1 MRWAIITLKKQAAR
15 SRLSHKKPKNTFM
28 AQLYRAQIREKEKL
42 STKRCS
48 LCRNINGAWLAYHKG
63 MKMKR
68 SIIYT
73 TLTIF
78 FGFLF
83 AVGLCFHALSLPV
96 AASQNSGMRI
106 VIDAGHGGIDGGVS
120 GIKTGTRE
128 SDLNLTIAFLVKDR
142 LTDMGFSITMTRT
155 TDNGLYGT
163 TAAGFKK
170 RDLEKRRQ
178 ICEAAKPLCM
188 VSIHQNFFP
197 SSASRG
203 GQVFYAKGN
212 EHGKSLAESVQTEL
226 NSLYAEQ
233 GVKGRK
239 SASADYYLL
248 STPVPSLIVEC
259 GFLSNPKDEA
269 LLISSVFQAK
279 LANAIVCG
287 VLSGL
292 ENLSAV

>member
-1 MRWAIITLKKQAAR
+1 MCKKA
-15 SRLSHKKPKNTFM
+15 
-28 AQLYRAQIREKEKL
+28 KL
-42 STKRCS
+42 STNRRS
-48 LCRNINGAWLAYHKG
+48 FCRNINGASLAYHKG

-73 TLTIF
+73 TLAIF
-78 FGFLF
+78 LGFLF
-83 AVGLCFHALSLPV
+83 SVGLCFRALSLPV
-96 AASQNSGMRI
+96 AASQGTQMRI
-106 VIDAGHGGIDGGVS
+106 VVDAGHGGIDGGVS
-120 GIKTGTRE
+120 GIQTGVRE
-128 SDLNLTIAFLVKDR
+128 SDLNLTIAFLIKDR
-142 LTDMGFSITMTRT
+142 LTDMGFSVTMTRT

-188 VSIHQNFFP
+188 VSIHQNFYP

-203 GQVFYAKGN
+203 GQVFYAKSN
-212 EHGKSLAESVQTEL
+212 EQGKLLAESVQTEL

-233 GVKGRK
+233 AVKARK

-259 GFLSNPKDEA
+259 GFLSNSKDEA
-269 LLISSVFQAK
+269 LLISSAFQAK
-279 LANAIVCG
+279 LADAVVRG

-292 ENLSAV
+292 ENLSVA